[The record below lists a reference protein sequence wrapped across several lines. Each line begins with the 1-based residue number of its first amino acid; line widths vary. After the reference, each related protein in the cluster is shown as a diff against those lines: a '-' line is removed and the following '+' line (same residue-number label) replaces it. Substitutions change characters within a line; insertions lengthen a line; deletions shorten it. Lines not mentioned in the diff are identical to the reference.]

1 MKRNPTALDLC
12 IARAYMLYPY
22 PQDRSLRDPQPRRC
36 VLLLYRQQVGTLPAV
51 VTPIMHSRYQVDKLM
66 SADGKTAAT
75 RVRVYMRLGSA
86 DTALP
91 GHSVAGAGPCAVQ
104 RARGSWMCGILD
116 CMGYSGM

>member
-12 IARAYMLYPY
+12 IARAYMLYMLYPDRSPRY
-22 PQDRSLRDPQPRRC
+22 PQSRRR

-51 VTPIMHSRYQVDKLM
+51 VTPVMHIHYQVDKLM

-75 RVRVYMRLGSA
+75 RVMVYMRLGSA
-86 DTALP
+86 DTVLL